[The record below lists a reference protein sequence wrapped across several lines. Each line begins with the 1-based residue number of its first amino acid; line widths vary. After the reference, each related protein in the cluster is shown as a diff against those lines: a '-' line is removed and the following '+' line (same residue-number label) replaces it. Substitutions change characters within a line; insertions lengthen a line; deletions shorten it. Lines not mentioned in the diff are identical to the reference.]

1 MDDALIDALY
11 HQHVEANRVNETF
24 TTSAYDRIVKELCEI
39 YNLDLDK
46 AKVKNRL
53 KTIKEH
59 FAECYDLFRH
69 TSGFAWSPVTRM
81 FTAELELM
89 LIFLK
94 IRKT

>member
-11 HQHVEANRVNETF
+11 HQHVEGNRVNGTF
-24 TTSAYDRIVKELCEI
+24 TTSAYDKIVKELHEM

-59 FAECYDLFRH
+59 FAECYDLFKH

-81 FTAELELM
+81 FTAEPEV
-89 LIFLK
+89 
-94 IRKT
+94 